1 MADPLGLIGGSQ
13 RAHPGL
19 PLRPGTGVAG
29 GAGTPEGPSFKDVLL
44 KNIQQVSDLQAEAAS
59 ATEDVLTGKRSDV
72 ETVLTATEKAD
83 TAFRMLL
90 AVRNKVI
97 AAYDEIK
104 QIRT

>member
-1 MADPLGLIGGSQ
+1 MPDPLGLIGGGN
-13 RAHPGL
+13 RVNLAGVTP
-19 PLRPGTGVAG
+19 RPMPA
-29 GAGTPEGPSFKDVLL
+29 TPVDPNAASFKDLL
-44 KNIQQVSDLQAEAAS
+44 MKNIQQVSQLQQEAAS
-59 ATEDVLTGKRSDV
+59 AAEDVVSGKRQDV

-90 AVRNKVI
+90 AVKNKVM